1 MSTHSVDFTLGTNNS
16 ALKTGLD
23 QAKHQVESFKEQT
36 HEMLAGLFAGVGVEQ
51 LISKFARVKDIAEM
65 FDTTSEAVQRVSQ
78 LSEKFGTNIDT
89 VARSLAKM
97 RSGAG
102 DAFGKLGIDA
112 EAFTHAQMD
121 QQLVMIA
128 QALEKVEDPQQR
140 INLAFEALGPR
151 MKEILPLLNQGS
163 EKIREMMDG
172 FHVASNDTVDQL
184 HAAEQQITG
193 MKNTVM
199 VFAADIFGVLNK
211 VMQTI
216 GAVIGQTI
224 AMMSNGLGRMGE
236 GISAALH
243 GDLAGVKS
251 AFSRNA
257 DDILGGAKATAQQ
270 LHEIWSGSGPKTESE
285 HHGGGGEGGGPEEK
299 RLSLAERLKDIEDEH
314 ARKQLDTATRL
325 NQLTEE
331 RAMLETQIFAAS
343 QKDSPLAGKKG
354 EMEDKLVANTKERL
368 SLEDKLKK
376 EQKQAADEAQ
386 KERDRAIRDAEKLA
400 EKKKKEKEKADER
413 AMKES
418 FSQREKDLGFVSGI
432 KQVGESGQHLAGVN
446 YTAINAE
453 AVKGIKLQEEMRMYL
468 KTIAE
473 KKYSVEIPDAK

>member
-325 NQLTEE
+325 KQLTEE

-376 EQKQAADEAQ
+376 EQEQAADKAQ

-473 KKYSVEIPDAK
+473 KEYSVEIPDAK